1 MFKNIRS
8 LMKSIP
14 TLLKYVQCAKICL
27 HHAYEAKKE
36 IDTLF
41 DDVEGNEP
49 EYLNEEELAGVH
61 TDKEHMW

>member
-27 HHAYEAKKE
+27 HHAYEAKRE

-49 EYLNEEELAGVH
+49 EYLNEEELAGVP

>member
-1 MFKNIRS
+1 M
-8 LMKSIP
+8 
-14 TLLKYVQCAKICL
+14 LKYVQCAKICL

-49 EYLNEEELAGVH
+49 EYLNEEELAGVP